1 MKLRLVIEIDLK
13 DYENSLENQ
22 QLCEDEILENFKE
35 NIEEDKETFI
45 DELNMWCDAKEISF
59 DLM

>member
-45 DELNMWCDAKEISF
+45 DELNMWGDAKEISF